1 MTKEKIENV
10 MISRGDIEDILSLY
24 NKIDSMV
31 DEVGETFDIDISTL
45 RDLRNLSYKVK
56 SRFDF
61 RPQKDDN
68 YDDRPCHWK
77 PSVLPDDDRAWYYND
92 DS

>member
-1 MTKEKIENV
+1 MAIEKTENV
-10 MISRGDIEDILSLY
+10 MISRGDMEDVLALY

-31 DEVGETFDIDISTL
+31 DEVSETFDIDISTL
-45 RDLRNLSYKVK
+45 RDLRKLSYKVK
-56 SRFDF
+56 ARFEF

-77 PSVLPDDDRAWYYND
+77 PCVLPDDDRAWYYND

>member
-1 MTKEKIENV
+1 MTKEKTENV
-10 MISRGDIEDILSLY
+10 MISRGDIEDILALY

-45 RDLRNLSYKVK
+45 RDLRKLSYKVK

-61 RPQKDDN
+61 CPQKDDE
-68 YDDRPCHWK
+68 YGDRPCHWK
-77 PSVLPDDDRAWYYND
+77 PFVLPDDDRAWHYSND
-92 DS
+92 S

>member
-1 MTKEKIENV
+1 MTKEKTENV
-10 MISRGDIEDILSLY
+10 MISRGDMEDILALY

-31 DEVGETFDIDISTL
+31 NEVGETFDIDISTL

-77 PSVLPDDDRAWYYND
+77 PFVLPDDDRAWYYND

>member
-1 MTKEKIENV
+1 

-24 NKIDSMV
+24 NEIDDMLA
-31 DEVGETFDIDISTL
+31 ETSEAFDLNISTL
-45 RDLRNLSYKVK
+45 RSLSVLSYKVK

-61 RPQKDDN
+61 RPQKDDE

-77 PSVLPDDDRAWYYND
+77 PSVLPDDDRAWHYND
-92 DS
+92 GS

>member
-1 MTKEKIENV
+1 MTKEKTENV
-10 MISRGDIEDILSLY
+10 MISRGDMEDILALY

-31 DEVGETFDIDISTL
+31 NEVGETFDIDISTL
-45 RDLRNLSYKVK
+45 RDLRKLSYKVK
-56 SRFDF
+56 ARFEF

-77 PSVLPDDDRAWYYND
+77 PFVLPDDDRAWYYND